1 MTQIPDKVDIKD
13 VLLERCRIFQF
24 AAVECVDSFFQKKS
38 VVLDAWNLCER
49 LDGNFDHIA
58 SIGCSNDG
66 FQAIMTAN
74 INNDSLPA
82 FVGEGCTDDDVPDIL
97 GEFCN
102 TFCGLIM
109 DKKPV
114 KDAFG
119 MLLQALPLYSAHL
132 SFFPKAPGIH
142 GKVHIGNSW
151 MYIGY
156 AIRKNGGGLL

>member
-1 MTQIPDKVDIKD
+1 MAQNAGMIDMKDI
-13 VLLERCRIFQF
+13 LLERCRIFQL
-24 AAVECVDSFFQKKS
+24 AAVECVDSFFQRQS
-38 VVLDAWNLCER
+38 VVQESWNLCER
-49 LDGNFDHIA
+49 LEGNFDHIA
-58 SIGCSNDG
+58 SIGCSNDDY
-66 FQAIMTAN
+66 QAIMTAN

-82 FVGEGCTDDDVPDIL
+82 FVGEGCPDDEVPDIL

-102 TFCGLIM
+102 TFCGLLM

-119 MLLQALPLYSAHL
+119 LLLQALPLYSAHL

-142 GKVHIGNSW
+142 GKVYVGKSW

-156 AIRKNGGGLL
+156 AIRKNVGGLI